1 MTAFRVLGTVLFL
14 LAIGAADAHGQMFVS
29 TGADTLRGLPGIE
42 VIVDSLQPELESGGL
57 TNAALR
63 ADVEGRLRRGGITIY
78 PSQVANPS
86 PAKPYL
92 YIALNALT
100 LPAGAGYALGVQVH
114 LRQTLRSPVTNS
126 NIVNAM
132 TWDIHN
138 VLAVPAAGLQSVR
151 AEVLTFV
158 DQFVEDWTRVH

>member
-1 MTAFRVLGTVLFL
+1 MTAFRMLGTVLLL
-14 LAIGAADAHGQMFVS
+14 LAGAANANAQMFVS

-57 TNAALR
+57 TNAVLR
-63 ADVEGRLRRGGITIY
+63 ADVEGRLRKGGVTIY
-78 PSQVANPS
+78 PSQMANPS

-92 YIALNALT
+92 YISLNALT
-100 LPAGAGYALGVQVH
+100 LPEGAGYALGVQVH

-132 TWDIHN
+132 TWDVHN
-138 VLAVPAAGLQSVR
+138 VLAVPTSGLQSVR
-151 AEVLTFV
+151 AEVLTFI

>member
-1 MTAFRVLGTVLFL
+1 MSAFRVLRTALFVLAL
-14 LAIGAADAHGQMFVS
+14 GAADAYGQMFVS
-29 TGADTLRGLPGIE
+29 TGAGTLRGLPGIE
-42 VIVDSLQPELESGGL
+42 VIVDSLQPELERGGL
-57 TNAALR
+57 TAAALR

-78 PSQVANPS
+78 PSQAANPS

-100 LPAGAGYALGVQVH
+100 LPAGAGYAVGVQVH

-126 NIVNAM
+126 NVVNAM

-138 VLAVPAAGLQSVR
+138 VLAVPTSGLQSVR
-151 AEVLTFV
+151 EEILMFV
-158 DQFVEDWTRVH
+158 DRFVEDWTGVH